1 MRLQTEKAQFAVEFV
16 DLAKAAQVEG
26 ASWEAFQVDYLNNH
40 TRFGIDVKSRQ
51 IAWSFTSALDAMVD
65 AILMPNTPHVF
76 VSINLE
82 EAKEKI
88 RYAKLIHEAIDRP
101 VRLKMI
107 RESST
112 EIELSN
118 RSRLMS
124 HPCRPVRGVARARVY
139 LDEIAHYPEG
149 LDREVYTAALPATVK
164 GDGYIRLGSSPLG
177 ARGLFWEIATESFK
191 RWPGYERRLLPWWQ
205 IRALCKNVA
214 AAEKIAPTLTT
225 EQRVY
230 RYGTPALIEIFENM
244 FLEDFQQE
252 YECSWVDESTSWI
265 SWEVIQRNEQ
275 SDHLWWHARSV
286 DEALGLIPVIQQAI
300 VEQRIEPVLSGGID
314 VGRKKDLTEFV
325 GLGRS
330 TINQMPLRLS
340 VSLDRVEYDSQERCF
355 IEMISRLPFTSVLV
369 DQNGIG
375 AQLAENLT
383 KKTGKAQGVN
393 FTNATKE
400 LWAVEARL
408 QAERGATPL
417 PVDREISYQ
426 IHSIKKKVT
435 AAKNNV
441 FDAERNEK
449 HHADKFWA
457 WALAIWAGQS
467 QTNVSYGPSLWE

>member
-1 MRLQTEKAQFAVEFV
+1 
-16 DLAKAAQVEG
+16 
-26 ASWEAFQVDYLNNH
+26 
-40 TRFGIDVKSRQ
+40 
-51 IAWSFTSALDAMVD
+51 
-65 AILMPNTPHVF
+65 
-76 VSINLE
+76 
-82 EAKEKI
+82 
-88 RYAKLIHEAIDRP
+88 
-101 VRLKMI
+101 
-107 RESST
+107 
-112 EIELSN
+112 
-118 RSRLMS
+118 
-124 HPCRPVRGVARARVY
+124 VY

-275 SDHLWWHARSV
+275 SDHLWWHVRSV

-340 VSLDRVEYDSQERCF
+340 ISLDRVEYDSQERCF
-355 IEMISRLPFTSVLV
+355 VEVISRLPFTSVLV

-467 QTNVSYGPSLWE
+467 QINVSYGPSLWE